1 MKVVLSTRS
10 MYPSLTKKVHSLFDD
25 CKCIT
30 DRQILRLRTDYE
42 YLYECFFNTDADY
55 VISVDE
61 DFFLLRPW
69 VIDKIIE
76 YMEENDV
83 DIIGPPCTSLIDAK
97 IIDAWF
103 HIANINRIKKYKLS
117 RAEMLKIRTQIT
129 RLYFPQYELTHYY
142 YDTDKHEF
150 FFLLMLEKGCEFRW
164 FNKKFIDLEV
174 LVARDVEFGLHT
186 RRGRDY
192 DKKEIKEHIDE
203 VYDFVRRKYHETNL
217 GNS

>member
-83 DIIGPPCTSLIDAK
+83 DIT
-97 IIDAWF
+97 
-103 HIANINRIKKYKLS
+103 NIKRIQKYKPSKGEIL
-117 RAEMLKIRTQIT
+117 LLRTQVT
-129 RLYFPQYELTHYY
+129 RQYFDYKLTQY
-142 YDTDKHEF
+142 YDDSDKHEF

-164 FNKKFIDLEV
+164 FNKKNSGESEKV
-174 LVARDVEFGLHT
+174 TAR
-186 RRGRDY
+186 
-192 DKKEIKEHIDE
+192 KS
-203 VYDFVRRKYHETNL
+203 RKNIR
-217 GNS
+217 